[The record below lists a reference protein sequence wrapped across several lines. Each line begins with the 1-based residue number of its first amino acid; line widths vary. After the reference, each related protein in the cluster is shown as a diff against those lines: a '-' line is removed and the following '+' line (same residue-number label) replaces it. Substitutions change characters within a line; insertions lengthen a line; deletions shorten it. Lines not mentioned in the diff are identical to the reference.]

1 MIADIASA
9 APMRCGFIVK
19 NGYAKTRLTPC
30 ARTVHVDRRTGT
42 AYPEASTMFTCRG
55 ARATVCRLPRL
66 LLFACALV
74 CTPAKAAE
82 PPGDPYFE
90 SVAGTDAIA
99 NGIATALAEDSR
111 GLLWIGTPE
120 GLLRHDGYRFRQFR
134 HDPDNAHSLGH
145 NYVRDLLPLE
155 DGRLLVATQ
164 GGGLSVFDPLQ
175 ETFERFQHDAD
186 DPHSLSSDALLVL
199 ARHHDGGVWIGTVSG
214 GLDFWQPGDRRFV
227 HKALRPF
234 DASGIDSETVRSL
247 LLDSRGHLWV
257 GTRNG
262 LKRLAAGD
270 DVFERI
276 ASDAS
281 DPDSMHGQYVYA
293 LFESSDG
300 RIWVGTQDHG
310 ALWIDPDT
318 LIATRLPLHP
328 DPQGVGHPWVGGFA
342 EPKTGWLWVVTFG
355 AGIDVLDLAEDRIR
369 QRLRHDPAVPG
380 SLAMDRAMK
389 PLRDRSGLL
398 WIGTWGGGLQRHNP
412 LAEAFV
418 TLRHSPTRPTG
429 LSEAVVL
436 CALEME
442 DGSIWIGTSGNGID
456 ILDRTRGVIG
466 GHRPDPTQ
474 PGALRDGTIRA
485 LARTADGSV
494 WVGTHQSGLHRH
506 LGAED
511 FRHYQDILPDQR
523 VRRLLASRRGTLL
536 VGTQA
541 GLVEIDPDHETATVL
556 ALAEGHPLTSPV
568 WSMAED
574 AAGNLWVGTPT
585 DLLLRRQGSE
595 HLQRMT
601 ANALASIDDAAPVVP
616 SAAADMLMDSRG
628 ILWVVG
634 AGGVLRH
641 QRWQEGRPH
650 FERFVADEP
659 GEPRGYGI
667 SLVEDHLGRLWTT
680 SHIID
685 VDRGQIHEFGRAD
698 GVDVGNFELGAASST
713 DDGRLL
719 FAGTRG
725 LLIVDPERYRPWDY
739 QPPLV
744 ATALEID
751 GIGQHMARLVPAL
764 TLAPGD
770 RRFSLEFAALD
781 YSGPDTLRY
790 AYRLD
795 GLDDDWIPTSAALRV
810 ASYNNLWPGRYT
822 LRVRGSN
829 RTGAWSAH
837 ELAIPVHVLPEW
849 WQTRAFVV
857 LASVGLL
864 ALVTGGVRLRT
875 ARIRQRARDL
885 KALVEQRTAELRTAK
900 ERAERTLADLKATQ
914 SQLVAA
920 EKMAS
925 LGQLVAGVAHEI
937 NTPIGI
943 AVTAASHLQD
953 QIRNHE
959 AAQNAGTFSAAQ
971 VTAWRETTREGMRLI
986 LGSLERANTLI
997 KSFKQVA
1004 VDQSSQQ
1011 RRRFDLKSFLDEVQ
1025 FALRPSYRRSRHD
1038 LAIHCPMGIEMD
1050 TYPGALFQ
1058 IVANLVGNSLAHAFA
1073 EDSTGRMRLDI
1084 KVDGERVILDYSD
1097 DGAGMAPE
1105 VARRA
1110 FDPFFTTRRG
1120 SGGSGLGLHLVHNL
1134 VTQVLGGSI
1143 ELHSTPGAGTRL
1155 RLKLPRTA
1163 PAQRPPAA

>member
-1 MIADIASA
+1 MNGSGRFAL
-9 APMRCGFIVK
+9 CG
-19 NGYAKTRLTPC
+19 P
-30 ARTVHVDRRTGT
+30 D
-42 AYPEASTMFTCRG
+42 
-55 ARATVCRLPRL
+55 ARATAWHLPRL
-66 LLFACALV
+66 LLFACALA
-74 CTPAKAAE
+74 CAIATADE
-82 PPGDPYFE
+82 PPADAPPGEPYFE
-90 SVAGTDAIA
+90 SVAGTDTIA
-99 NGIATALAEDSR
+99 NGIATALAQDSR

-120 GLLRHDGYRFRQFR
+120 GLLRHDGYRFREFR
-134 HDPDNAHSLGH
+134 HDPDNPSSLGH
-145 NYVRDLLPLE
+145 NYVRDLLALE

-164 GGGLSVFDPLQ
+164 GGGLSVFDPQQ
-175 ETFERFQHDAD
+175 ETFAHFQHEPD
-186 DPHSLSSDALLVL
+186 DPHSLSSNALLVL
-199 ARHHDGGVWIGTVSG
+199 ARHGDGGIWIGTVSG
-214 GLDFWQPGDRRFV
+214 GLDYWRPDQQQFV
-227 HKALRPF
+227 HMALRPF

-262 LKRLAAGD
+262 LKRLAAGE

-276 ASDAS
+276 ASDAA

-318 LIATRLPLHP
+318 LQVTRLPLHP
-328 DPQGVGHPWVGGFA
+328 DPNGVGHPWVSGFA
-342 EPKTGWLWVVTFG
+342 EPRRGSLWVVTFG
-355 AGIDVLDLAEDRIR
+355 AGIDVLDLARNRIGK
-369 QRLRHDPAVPG
+369 RLRHDPSVPG

-389 PLRDRSGLL
+389 PLMDRSGLL
-398 WIGTWGGGLQRHNP
+398 WIGTWGAGLQRHNP

-418 TLRHSPTRPTG
+418 TLRHSPTLPMG
-429 LSEAVVL
+429 LSETVVL

-442 DGSIWIGTSGNGID
+442 DGTIWIGTGGNGID
-456 ILDRTRGVIG
+456 IFDSQRGVVG
-466 GHRPDPTQ
+466 GHRPDPIR
-474 PGALRDGTIRA
+474 PGALRDGSIRA

-506 LGAED
+506 VGAQG
-511 FRHYQDILPDQR
+511 FRHYQGILPDQR
-523 VRRLLASRRGTLL
+523 VRRLLASRSGSLL

-541 GLVEIDPDHETATVL
+541 GLVEIDPDDEAATPL
-556 ALAEGHPLTSPV
+556 ALAEGQPMTSPV

-585 DLLLRRQGSE
+585 DVLLRRHDSR

-601 ANALASIDDAAPVVP
+601 ANALASLDDGAAPVVP
-616 SAAADMLMDSRG
+616 SAAADILSDSRG

-634 AGGVLRH
+634 AGGMLRQ
-641 QRWQEGRPH
+641 QRWQNGKPV
-650 FERFVADEP
+650 FERFGVEGP
-659 GEPRGYGI
+659 GEQRGYGV
-667 SLVEDHLGRLWTT
+667 SLVEDRLGRLWTT

-685 VDRGQIHEFGRAD
+685 VERGQIHQFGRAD
-698 GVDVGNFELGAASST
+698 GVDIGNFELGAASST
-713 DDGRLL
+713 GDGRLL

-751 GIGQHMARLVPAL
+751 GISEPMARLAPAL

-770 RRFSLEFAALD
+770 RRFSIEFAALD
-781 YSGPDTLRY
+781 YSGPDALRY
-790 AYRLD
+790 AYRLE

-829 RTGAWSAH
+829 RSGAWSGQ

-849 WQTRAFVV
+849 WQTRVFAV
-857 LASVGLL
+857 LASLGLL
-864 ALVTGGVRLRT
+864 ALVVGGVRLRT
-875 ARIRQRARDL
+875 ARIHQRAREL
-885 KALVEQRTAELRTAK
+885 KALVDRRTAELRTAK
-900 ERAERTLADLKATQ
+900 ERAERTLADLKAAQ

-953 QIRNHE
+953 QIRHHE
-959 AAQNAGTFSAAQ
+959 AMQDAGRFDASEAA
-971 VTAWRETTREGMRLI
+971 AWRETTREGMRLI
-986 LGSLERANTLI
+986 LGSLDRANTLI

-1011 RRRFDLKSFLDEVQ
+1011 RRRFDLRSFLDEVQ
-1025 FALRPSYRRSRHD
+1025 FALRPSYRRSRHE
-1038 LAIHCPMGIEMD
+1038 LAIDCPMGIEMD

-1073 EDSTGRMRLDI
+1073 ADRAGHMRLDI
-1084 KVDGERVILDYSD
+1084 KVDGDQVILDYSD
-1097 DGAGMAPE
+1097 DGVGMAPE

-1134 VTQVLGGSI
+1134 VTQALGGSI
-1143 ELHSTPGAGTRL
+1143 ELNSAPAAGTRFRL
-1155 RLKLPRTA
+1155 RLPRTA
-1163 PAQRPPAA
+1163 PEQRTPAA